1 MVTSLR
7 SKWAVGSVGM
17 RSRVS
22 GAACPHDSKH
32 RLEAYATLGRRQQS
46 SIGILPVGG
55 VRRGEQGRQYRLGW
69 KPELPWAKEPTTK
82 NFG

>member
-1 MVTSLR
+1 MMMLGKDLNRQCTLSHIMVTSLR

-32 RLEAYATLGRRQQS
+32 RLEAYATLG
-46 SIGILPVGG
+46 G
-55 VRRGEQGRQYRLGW
+55 VS
-69 KPELPWAKEPTTK
+69 KVA
-82 NFG
+82 